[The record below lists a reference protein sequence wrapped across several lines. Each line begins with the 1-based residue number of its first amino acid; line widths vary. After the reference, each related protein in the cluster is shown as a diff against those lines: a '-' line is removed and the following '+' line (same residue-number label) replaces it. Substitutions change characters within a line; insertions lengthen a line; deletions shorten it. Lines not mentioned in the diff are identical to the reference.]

1 MGPHG
6 FQLAGEGPEQADR
19 VLPAQGISGSW
30 QTGGVG
36 EQCQHGPT
44 DGNCRGS
51 WGKLAATP
59 HFRPLLCTPGTEF
72 PDFPF

>member
-1 MGPHG
+1 MTPSLPTGPHA
-6 FQLAGEGPEQADR
+6 FQSAGEGPEQADR

-51 WGKLAATP
+51 WGETGSYTTLP
-59 HFRPLLCTPGTEF
+59 PPSLYPRH
-72 PDFPF
+72 